1 MGRYSIE
8 STVWTLA
15 VMTLAAGCG
24 GKEPSGPPPAPTQLA
39 FTVQPGQTLRD
50 SAIAPA
56 VQVEVRDASGT
67 RIAGATNTGTLTLG
81 ANPAGATLAGKTN
94 VVAVDGV
101 ATCGDLRHVG
111 QGVGYTLVDIVGC

>member
-50 SAIAPA
+50 SSIAPA
-56 VQVEVRDASGT
+56 VQVEVRGPFGT
-67 RIAGATNTGTLTLG
+67 RIAGATNTVRLTLG
-81 ANPAGATLAGKTN
+81 ANTAGATLAGTTT
-94 VVAVDGV
+94 VVAVDEV
-101 ATCGDLRHVG
+101 ASFVVLR
-111 QGVGYTLVDIVGC
+111 LA